1 MAFADLYLARHAIT
15 DKIHHLPSTDLG
27 QIVVIPCLDEP
38 ALVQTLESL
47 WLCDRPSCS
56 VEVIIV
62 INSPEN
68 APEQILSTNMVTL
81 QKTGSWIRNHR
92 EPRFKFH
99 IIHEPSLPAKYAG
112 PGLARKIGMDQA
124 VLRYNM
130 LNRPDGTIISLD
142 ADTTC
147 RTDYLAEI
155 KRQFTDDREIKGSN
169 IYFEHP
175 VEGKEFSESVYSA
188 IAAYELH
195 LRYYIEAIRHTGFP
209 HAFHTIGSAFCVSAR
224 TYVSQGGMN
233 KRKAGEDFY
242 FLQKI
247 IPPGRF
253 TEINST
259 CVYPSPRPSLRVPFG
274 TGATISKYT
283 TGKTKAMDTYHP
295 DAFGGLDK
303 LFAKPAKW
311 FKMSPQDSGILFRE
325 LPEPI
330 REFAGYE
337 FRDKMIEINNNCST
351 PQSFCKRFWHWFNM
365 FKILKYLNFVHPK
378 YFVKIPV
385 KDAAAEFLER
395 KGYGT
400 FKGADMLGLLEFYR
414 HFQKERRYGDMK

>member
-1 MAFADLYLARHAIT
+1 MAFADLYLARHAVT
-15 DKIHHLPSTDLG
+15 DKIHHPPATDLR

-47 WLCDRPSCS
+47 WLCEHPSCA

-68 APEQILSTNMVTL
+68 APDNILSANMDTL
-81 QKTGSWIRNHR
+81 EKAGRWIRDHH
-92 EPRFKFH
+92 EPGFTFH
-99 IIHEPSLPAKYAG
+99 LVHEPSLPARYAG

-130 LNRPDGTIISLD
+130 LNRPDGIIISMD

-147 RTDYLAEI
+147 SPNYLAEI
-155 KRQFTDDREIKGSN
+155 ERRLTDTREIAGCN

-175 VEGKEFSESVYSA
+175 VEGKQFSESVYRA

-209 HAFHTIGSAFCVSAR
+209 HAFHTIGSAFCVSVRA
-224 TYVSQGGMN
+224 YVNQGGMN

-247 IPPGRF
+247 IPLGRF
-253 TEINST
+253 MEINST

-274 TGATISKYT
+274 TGATVSKYVE
-283 TGKTKAMDTYHP
+283 GKIKGMDTYHP
-295 DAFGGLDK
+295 DAFDGLDK
-303 LFAKPAKW
+303 LFSKPARW
-311 FKMSPQDSGILFRE
+311 FKMSPQDAGILFYK
-325 LPEPI
+325 LPETI
-330 REFAGYE
+330 RDYTGNEFL
-337 FRDKMIEINNNCST
+337 DKISEINQNCST
-351 PQSFCKRFWHWFNM
+351 PESFCKRFWYWFNM
-365 FKILKYLNFVHPK
+365 FKILKYLNFVHRK
-378 YFVKIPV
+378 YFIKMPV
-385 KDAAAEFLER
+385 RDAAAEFLER

-400 FKGADMLGLLEFYR
+400 YKGADILELLELFR
-414 HFQKERRYGDMK
+414 KIQREGWYGESK